1 MTEPTLPPGLYL
13 VASPIGHLQDV
24 TLRALEVLAGA
35 DLLACEDTRHTRR
48 LLDRHGISART
59 TAYHAHNEHRQLPH
73 LLGAL
78 RQGGSIALITD
89 AGMPG
94 ISDPGMLLVRAA
106 HAEGIPV
113 VPIPGP
119 SAVLTALAA
128 SGLPTAPFTFMGFLP
143 PRSGARRRALE
154 EMAALPHTL
163 VLFEAPHRLAA
174 SLKDMAAILGAR
186 QVVVCREMT
195 KIHEEFRAGTLVE
208 LAGAQAPER
217 IRGEITVVIG
227 PPAGAAPAA
236 AAAAA
241 AEPLAEA
248 WHRALATCH
257 GKRQEALRHLAGQR
271 GVSRNDLYRELLAA
285 GLTGASRDA

>member
-1 MTEPTLPPGLYL
+1 MTEGILPPGLYL

-73 LLGAL
+73 LLDAL
-78 RQGGSIALITD
+78 RQGRSVALITD

-106 HAEGIPV
+106 RAEDIPV
-113 VPIPGP
+113 IPVPGA
-119 SAVLTALAA
+119 SAVPTALAA
-128 SGLPTAPFTFMGFLP
+128 SGLPTAPFTFIGFLP

-163 VLFEAPHRLAA
+163 VLFEAPHRLTA
-174 SLKDMAAILGAR
+174 SLDDMAAILGAR
-186 QVVVCREMT
+186 QAVVCREMT
-195 KIHEEFRAGTLVE
+195 KIHEEFRSGTLVE
-208 LAGAQAPER
+208 LAAAAATAPER
-217 IRGEITVVIG
+217 TRGEITVVIG
-227 PPAGAAPAA
+227 PPAAVAPAA
-236 AAAAA
+236 AG
-241 AEPLAEA
+241 EPLADA
-248 WHRALATCH
+248 WPRALAACA
-257 GKRQEALRHLAGQR
+257 GKRKEALRHLAGQR
-271 GVSRNDLYRELLAA
+271 GVSRNALYRELLEA
-285 GLTGASRDA
+285 GLTGAGGDA

>member
-1 MTEPTLPPGLYL
+1 MSEGTLPPGLYL

-48 LLDRHGISART
+48 LLDRHDIAART
-59 TAYHAHNEHRQLPH
+59 MAYHAHNEHRQLPH
-73 LLGAL
+73 LLDAL
-78 RQGGSIALITD
+78 RREQSVALITD

-106 HAEGIPV
+106 RAEKIPV
-113 VPIPGP
+113 IPIPGP
-119 SAVLTALAA
+119 SAVPTALAA

-163 VLFEAPHRLAA
+163 VLFEAPHRLTAA
-174 SLKDMAAILGAR
+174 LADMAAVLGAR
-186 QVVVCREMT
+186 QAVICREMT

-208 LAGAQAPER
+208 LANRPAPER
-217 IRGEITVVIG
+217 TRGEITVVIG
-227 PPAGAAPAA
+227 PPVDDAPV
-236 AAAAA
+236 AAA

-248 WHRALATCH
+248 WSRALNACR
-257 GKRQEALRHLAGQR
+257 GKRKEALRHLAVER
-271 GVSRNDLYRELLAA
+271 GVSRNAIYRELLEA
-285 GLTGASRDA
+285 GLTGTPDDD